1 LRLYYRIGPPRSVI
15 QWLGQYIAQLR
26 TNCSVI
32 GIDLKDKTM
41 TNPQSDEVLPE
52 VGEIV
57 LIGSPAGEAEFLKL
71 FPPA

>member
-1 LRLYYRIGPPRSVI
+1 
-15 QWLGQYIAQLR
+15 
-26 TNCSVI
+26 
-32 GIDLKDKTM
+32 M